1 MRQLHYDEL
10 LVARSSVLEERT
22 SGVPRTR
29 RHPPL
34 RCKAQRCNANSERI
48 ANIEFPYK
56 EIVLEKMQE
65 SPEN

>member
-10 LVARSSVLEERT
+10 LVFLSSFGEGFTV
-22 SGVPRTR
+22 GVPLTC

-34 RCKAQRCNANSERI
+34 RCKARRCNATSERI

-56 EIVLEKMQE
+56 EIVLEKIQE